1 MAGLTE
7 KMEAF
12 IEHYLIC
19 GVGAEAARRAGYSVK
34 GADVASAR
42 LLGDL
47 RIQTRIAERMKP
59 VLAEKEAEKA
69 TLIADAD
76 EVLTFLSDMM
86 RGKILEQVPILVGG
100 GEQNLVDAKPNAA
113 SRNRAAEL
121 IGRKH
126 KLFTDRT
133 ELEGTMTVQIVD
145 DIPKGAE

>member
-1 MAGLTE
+1 MAGLSE
-7 KMEAF
+7 RMELF

-19 GVGAEAARRAGYSVK
+19 GVATEAAVKAGYSERSA
-34 GADVASAR
+34 GSNSAR
-42 LLGDL
+42 LMADE
-47 RIQTRIAERMKP
+47 RIQARIAERLKP
-59 VLAEKEAEKA
+59 VIAEQEAEKA
-69 TLIADAD
+69 ALIADAD

-86 RGKILEQVPILVGG
+86 RGKVLEQVPLLDGG
-100 GEQNLVDAKPNAA
+100 GTQKLVEAKPNAA